1 MDAIGSDEHGRAK
14 INYDR
19 CVSCGQCLVSCPFG
33 AIVDK
38 GQMFQ
43 LIHAIRRGDKVIAI
57 LAPSFVSQF
66 GPLLTPEKMTAAM
79 KLLGFD
85 SVVEVAVGADLCTLD
100 EAKDFM
106 EKVPKEQP
114 YMGTSCCPAWISM
127 VDVCFPDQIE
137 NISMTLTPMVLTARM
152 VKKQNPGCRVAFIG
166 PCAAKKLEASREN
179 IRSDV
184 DFVLTFEELQGMFEA
199 KNVWYADVEGN
210 DPLDQGSADGRGFA
224 VSGGVAKAVE
234 NVSTEQTQHGRSK

>member
-1 MDAIGSDEHGRAK
+1 
-14 INYDR
+14 
-19 CVSCGQCLVSCPFG
+19 
-33 AIVDK
+33 
-38 GQMFQ
+38 
-43 LIHAIRRGDKVIAI
+43 
-57 LAPSFVSQF
+57 
-66 GPLLTPEKMTAAM
+66 M

-199 KNVWYADVEGN
+199 KNVWYADVEEMI
-210 DPLDQGSADGRGFA
+210 LWIRALRWTRLCRQRWCRKGS
-224 VSGGVAKAVE
+224 
-234 NVSTEQTQHGRSK
+234 